1 MLITEEDEKLNKKNK
16 KIIVVGTGYIGLP
29 VAILLARSG
38 YKVIGVDINKNVV
51 NATNNGVLHIK
62 EKEIEDIFKEV
73 KVRKNLFSQEIPC
86 EGDIFIIAVPT
97 PLDKQKKIADL
108 SFIIESIKSI
118 IPYLK
123 KDNLIIIES
132 TIPPL
137 TCREVIKPL
146 IEDETDLIV
155 NQDIF
160 IAHCPERILPGNV
173 FQEIVNNDRIIG
185 GMNNKAAMI
194 SKDLYS
200 SFVKGKLYITDDITA
215 EFCKL
220 VENTYRDVNIAL
232 ANEIDQVSETLGIDS
247 NEVINLAN
255 MHPRVDILR
264 PGIGVGGHC
273 IPIDPWFIK
282 QVDPKNTSLI
292 FTARRIN
299 ESRPLKISK
308 KIRMLLQNVK
318 DPKIVILGLTY
329 KPNTYDIRE
338 SPSLEIFHD
347 LKEDG
352 YNVECYD
359 PFVKDYTYSDIL
371 NIVKGKD
378 CLTVLVEHD
387 IVKDE
392 LKKNLEKI
400 KTHMN
405 TPIIYRPTYYNYI

>member
-1 MLITEEDEKLNKKNK
+1 MLIAEEDEKIIAKNK
-16 KIIVVGTGYIGLP
+16 KIIVVGTGYVGLP
-29 VAILLARSG
+29 AAILLARSG
-38 YKVIGVDINKNVV
+38 YKVIGVDIDKNVV
-51 NATNNGVLHIK
+51 NAINNGVLHIR
-62 EKEIEDIFKEV
+62 EKEIEEIFNEE
-73 KVRKNLFSQEIPC
+73 KVRKNLFSQEIAC

-97 PLDKQKKIADL
+97 PLDKRKKIADL
-108 SFIIESIKSI
+108 SIMIEALKSI
-118 IPYLK
+118 IPFLK

-137 TCREVIKPL
+137 TCREIIKPL
-146 IEDETDLIV
+146 VEHETNLIV

-173 FQEIVNNDRIIG
+173 FQELVNNDRIIG
-185 GMNNKAAMI
+185 GMNKKAAI
-194 SKDLYS
+194 LSREIYS
-200 SFVKGKLYITDDITA
+200 SFVKGELYITDDVTA

-247 NEVINLAN
+247 NEIISLAN
-255 MHPRVDILR
+255 MHPRVDLLR

-299 ESRPLKISK
+299 EFRPLKISK

-338 SPSLEIFHD
+338 SPSLLISQD

-359 PFVKDYTYSDIL
+359 PFVEEYSYSDIL
-371 NIVKGKD
+371 DIVKGKD
-378 CLTVLVEHD
+378 CLAVLVEHD
-387 IVKDE
+387 KVKDE

-400 KTHMN
+400 KARMN
-405 TPIIYRPTYYNYI
+405 TPIVFRPTS